1 MAQVPRPAGRTV
13 SARLPGAGDLVLVT
27 RAASVQFVTPI
38 MFRVIRVLDWVTF
51 DGWVWLDGYQLDKKG
66 NAVARRSIFVQPAG
80 LRVQQRSSTPRRP
93 ATLPTVRQNRGPG
106 GLPSATPQRRAT
118 QARRTADHG

>member
-1 MAQVPRPAGRTV
+1 MAQVPRPAGQTV
-13 SARLPGAGDLVLVT
+13 NAPLPGAGDLVLVT

-66 NAVARRSIFVQPAG
+66 DAVARRSIFVQPAG
-80 LRVQQRSSTPRRP
+80 LRMQLSRSARP
-93 ATLPTVRQNRGPG
+93 
-106 GLPSATPQRRAT
+106 
-118 QARRTADHG
+118 RTASTATAR